1 LIICTSFASAKQKE
15 SLTLFHKQKKK
26 KEKEKAENILIAMAT
41 TQGLVSLLLPQLLQ
55 GLHDYAQVPTLRTQ
69 IVPILEE
76 FVDEWLQEVP
86 HPHDPT
92 QLADLGGTPPSLLL
106 LFFFIYK

>member
-1 LIICTSFASAKQKE
+1 
-15 SLTLFHKQKKK
+15 
-26 KEKEKAENILIAMAT
+26 MAT
-41 TQGLVSLLLPQLLQ
+41 TRWGLVSLLLPQLLQ
-55 GLHDYAQVPTLRTQ
+55 GLHDSAQLPILRAQ

-92 QLADLGGTPPSLLL
+92 QLADLGGTPPSPVLSS
-106 LFFFIYK
+106 